1 MTSLKLTPT
10 AAPLEPLRSPRQ
22 ERMNTGTRLLQRTGE
37 LQPPALL
44 GRVWARPQNDLGST
58 SVASAIDVVHIDQG
72 GTAGV
77 EDPGIGLQPTDQL
90 NRASNPKGW
99 IVGAWGW
106 CPPQQSP

>member
-1 MTSLKLTPT
+1 MVQHLPMTSLKLTPT
-10 AAPLEPLRSPRQ
+10 AAPLEPLRRPRQ

-44 GRVWARPQNDLGST
+44 GRVWARSHDHL
-58 SVASAIDVVHIDQG
+58 SAPAKATTIDAVHIDQG

-90 NRASNPKGW
+90 NRAANQKGGIMGTW
-99 IVGAWGW
+99 
-106 CPPQQSP
+106 